1 MLDENSASVEKTVDN
16 DHSNFTFLNSW
27 SNHYK
32 SWKNN
37 LEFETM
43 FIKYEDL
50 ENNKIEIFSN
60 CNLYDPIF
68 RLLQNND
75 KLVENKLLNSIKST
89 NFSNMKNKEFNEGFE
104 ESVISKKTGK
114 KLNFFNLGFN
124 NRYQKILEDDFK
136 KKMNLNFQ
144 NDLKE
149 LGYSCD

>member
-1 MLDENSASVEKTVDN
+1 MLDKNSASVEKTVDN

-37 LEFETM
+37 LEFKTM

-50 ENNKIEIFSN
+50 ENNKIEIFSKIVVFIN
-60 CNLYDPIF
+60 

-75 KLVENKLLNSIKST
+75 KLDENKLLNSIKST
-89 NFSNMKNKEFNEGFE
+89 NFSNMKNKELNEGFE

-149 LGYSCD
+149 LGYNYD